1 MLAGHGISDLE
12 LTEQEL
18 EHTKERIIRF
28 IRKSVVD
35 AGVEGAVIGLSGGID
50 STLTAYLAVEAL
62 GLGSVYGV
70 VMPSKVNK
78 KENMK
83 DAVQVANDIEM
94 EHSVIEIESIV
105 EEFESTIEKWR
116 MKEGMGE
123 VEDRVIG
130 NLRGRV
136 RAVILYRIA
145 NASNSMVI
153 GTGNRTEALIGYFTK
168 YGDGA
173 VDCHPIGNLYKCQ
186 VRQLA
191 EWVGVPSK
199 YITKAPTAGLW
210 EGQTDEKELGMG
222 YDVLDLILY
231 LLIEQ
236 KMSVGEIQKLL
247 EIDEKNVLEVQKMYE
262 LSEHKRNIPPSP

>member
-18 EHTKERIIRF
+18 EHTKERIIQF
-28 IRKSVVD
+28 IGKSVMD
-35 AGVEGAVIGLSGGID
+35 AGAEGVVIGLSGGID

-62 GLGSVYGV
+62 GSGSVYGV

-78 KENMK
+78 KENMR
-83 DAVQVANDIEM
+83 DAVQVANDIKI

-105 EEFESTIEKWR
+105 EEVESAMENGV
-116 MKEGMGE
+116 KEEIKQTG
-123 VEDRVIG
+123 DRVIG

-145 NASNSMVI
+145 NANNSIVI

-236 KMSVGEIQKLL
+236 KMPAGEIQKLL
-247 EIDEKNVLEVQKMYE
+247 EIDGKNVLEVQKLYE
-262 LSEHKRNIPPSP
+262 LSEHKRGVPPSP

>member
-1 MLAGHGISDLE
+1 
-12 LTEQEL
+12 
-18 EHTKERIIRF
+18 
-28 IRKSVVD
+28 
-35 AGVEGAVIGLSGGID
+35 
-50 STLTAYLAVEAL
+50 
-62 GLGSVYGV
+62 
-70 VMPSKVNK
+70 MPSKVNK

-83 DAVQVANDIEM
+83 DAIQVANDIKI

-105 EEFESTIEKWR
+105 EEIESSMGKGGVK
-116 MKEGMGE
+116 KEIDE
-123 VEDRVIG
+123 IEDRVIG

-136 RAVILYRIA
+136 RAIVLYRMA
-145 NASNSMVI
+145 NANNSIVI

-191 EWVGVPSK
+191 EWVGVPNK

-222 YDVLDLILY
+222 YDVLDLILSNEII
-231 LLIEQ
+231 LLNSFFI
-236 KMSVGEIQKLL
+236 KFTLL
-247 EIDEKNVLEVQKMYE
+247 EIIYHSHLF
-262 LSEHKRNIPPSP
+262 